1 MLRWALALFVAGAAA
16 VAFPTSASAANAN
29 LVSSTPADQSQ
40 VDQLSTSIQLV
51 FDVPI
56 GPSPQVVMTC
66 GQPGQPMQLG
76 NATLLA
82 DQVTVS
88 VQLTAPAPA
97 GPCVVGWTVTDTNLQ
112 PAGSGSFGFKVLN
125 DTVATTSVAPS
136 STNPTD
142 SVPPTTVAPLLPPT
156 DSGAAKPASSGS
168 GAPLGLFRFLH
179 YLSLAALFG
188 GLVFLLLSW
197 PEGHNYVPTIN
208 HLKAMWAVATVSSF
222 LEVGALAAHYS
233 GEGLGSSL
241 SPTAWG
247 DAFATMP
254 GKAAVLRFLLVAA
267 SGWVAL
273 RPSRLFDPTTQ
284 LASLALPGLAVLT
297 LGVARD
303 DYGFIEI
310 VAGMVHALGMAV
322 WLGGIVMLV
331 RAVLVAPGEEDLVLA
346 VVGFKRLAAPSIL
359 ATVVS
364 GLLLMFTLDRGHLGS
379 AHGLVLVLKTL
390 VVAVMVFISVATR
403 QFVNQRLL
411 RVRALSAPVAQRLRR
426 AVSIETAVGVL
437 VLMIS
442 SWLLALTQA
451 GLHAESNSSLTLST
465 PLHFVNNS
473 MNADITVAFS
483 QKVGPNDVRVEVIAP
498 TTGISSVRVE
508 FLPPLGSS
516 VTGVV
521 IDPIPLTGAGAAVL
535 DKSTGFTLQASGTWT
550 VLVYLD
556 GVPVEQH
563 DVFVAA

>member
-1 MLRWALALFVAGAAA
+1 
-16 VAFPTSASAANAN
+16 
-29 LVSSTPADQSQ
+29 
-40 VDQLSTSIQLV
+40 
-51 FDVPI
+51 
-56 GPSPQVVMTC
+56 
-66 GQPGQPMQLG
+66 
-76 NATLLA
+76 
-82 DQVTVS
+82 
-88 VQLTAPAPA
+88 
-97 GPCVVGWTVTDTNLQ
+97 
-112 PAGSGSFGFKVLN
+112 
-125 DTVATTSVAPS
+125 
-136 STNPTD
+136 
-142 SVPPTTVAPLLPPT
+142 
-156 DSGAAKPASSGS
+156 
-168 GAPLGLFRFLH
+168 
-179 YLSLAALFG
+179 
-188 GLVFLLLSW
+188 
-197 PEGHNYVPTIN
+197 
-208 HLKAMWAVATVSSF
+208 
-222 LEVGALAAHYS
+222 
-233 GEGLGSSL
+233 
-241 SPTAWG
+241 
-247 DAFATMP
+247 
-254 GKAAVLRFLLVAA
+254 
-267 SGWVAL
+267 
-273 RPSRLFDPTTQ
+273 
-284 LASLALPGLAVLT
+284 LALPGLAVLT

-303 DYGFIEI
+303 DYGFVEI
-310 VAGMVHALGMAV
+310 VAGMVHALGMSV

-364 GLLLMFTLDRGHLGS
+364 GLLLMFSLDRGHLGS

-390 VVAVMVFISVATR
+390 VVAGMVFISVATR

-411 RVRALSAPVAQRLRR
+411 RARALSAPVAQRLRR

-442 SWLLALTQA
+442 SWLLALTPA
-451 GLHAESNSSLTLST
+451 GLHAESSSSLTLST

-498 TTGISSVRVE
+498 SAGISSVRVE

-535 DKSTGFTLQASGTWT
+535 DKSSGFTLQASGTWT